1 MPKINTQENQF
12 IEELKQIVHSARKMA
27 YSAVNFSQVQQN
39 WLIGQRIVMQE
50 QKGKVRAEYG
60 KHIIELASKSLTAEF
75 GKGFSLTNIK
85 NFKAF
90 YLTFNDFQIGQ
101 TVSDQFEN
109 QKGQTMTDFSDTLL
123 PMPNE
128 KMPTASA
135 EFTQQIWR
143 TMFAKSL
150 KLYLSTKKIRTEIE
164 RQKEIFILQLASK
177 GRSAFQIFT
186 VDVLRTK
193 QYIHRIRSIDII
205 SLWEIPAIAR
215 RAFISIENEM
225 PPYAIARRAFIS
237 IENGSSQYAIA
248 RRAFISIE
256 NEMPPYVIARRVFI
270 SIENGSTQFAIAR
283 RAFISIENEQF
294 LTILPHF

>member
-1 MPKINTQENQF
+1 MPKINTRENQF

-39 WLIGQRIVMQE
+39 
-50 QKGKVRAEYG
+50 
-60 KHIIELASKSLTAEF
+60 
-75 GKGFSLTNIK
+75 IK

-109 QKGQTMTDFSDTLL
+109 QKGQAMTDFSDTLL

-177 GRSAFQIFT
+177 GRCAFQIFT

-193 QYIHRIRSIDII
+193 QYIHRIRSIDIV
-205 SLWEIPAIAR
+205 SRWEIPAIT
-215 RAFISIENEM
+215 
-225 PPYAIARRAFIS
+225 
-237 IENGSSQYAIA
+237 
-248 RRAFISIE
+248 
-256 NEMPPYVIARRVFI
+256 RRVFI
-270 SIENGSTQFAIAR
+270 SIENETPPSIIAR
-283 RAFISIENEQF
+283 RA
-294 LTILPHF
+294 